1 MRKKMCDKNGIAYLP
16 VLILNGDG
24 TPLSKFPLSLN
35 IMKKVLKAL
44 LKGHINVVKEYDDS
58 IIIKNK
64 EMKLPKIVMLNK
76 YIQVNHKPK
85 FSRRNIYLR
94 DNYTCQYCGEKFSS
108 EHLTFDHVFPKHMG
122 GKTTWENI
130 VTCCKSCNCK
140 KGGKTLEQSGM
151 HLLSKPKIPSARDL
165 EKNSPIKNDIYN
177 DWLSEAYWNS
187 ELEN

>member
-1 MRKKMCDKNGIAYLP
+1 MKSNKQGLAYLP
-16 VLILNGDG
+16 VLVLNSDG

-58 IIIKNK
+58 ITIKNK

-76 YIQVNHKPK
+76 YIKVSHKPK

-94 DNYTCQYCGEKFSS
+94 DNYTCQYCGRKFSP
-108 EHLTFDHVFPKHMG
+108 EYLTFDHVIPRKDG
-122 GKTTWENI
+122 GKTIWENI
-130 VTCCKSCNCK
+130 VTCCKECNCK
-140 KGGKTLEQSGM
+140 KGCKTIKESGM
-151 HLLSKPKIPSARDL
+151 QLLSQPKIPSTRDL
-165 EKNSPIKNDIYN
+165 EKNAPIKNDLYN

-187 ELEN
+187 ELES